1 MLSDIFFRLTAY
13 AQQAI
18 RRALGPNA
26 SDGPSSGASGV
37 VNVKLNSEVTTPPQ
51 ELDLLLPKVC
61 EALVLITQCIITI
74 TLEDDDDDAS
84 ILVDQQVDEFKTFFN
99 EARSDRG
106 DGLIECLLGFLVL
119 SMAYLYTY
127 TNSNRSSAST
137 RPFSSSNQLWQAS
150 HPSPSRRGCRRDRFF
165 LSEARSCTSPRY
177 SMSRYQGCARSCP
190 VLRWNTC
197 SHEPVRGRRKKSMYV
212 SFSESKFLSSRQRD

>member
-1 MLSDIFFRLTAY
+1 MLSDIFFRLTAH

-26 SDGPSSGASGV
+26 PDGPSSGASGV
-37 VNVKLNSEVTTPPQ
+37 VNVEVASEVTTSPQ

-74 TLEDDDDDAS
+74 TLEDDDDTN
-84 ILVDQQVDEFKTFFN
+84 ILVDQQVGEFRTFFN

-106 DGLIECLLGFLVL
+106 DGLIECLLGFLLL
-119 SMAYLYTY
+119 SMVYLYTH
-127 TNSNRSSAST
+127 TNSNRSSPST
-137 RPFSSSNQLWQAS
+137 RPFSSSDQLWQAS
-150 HPSPSRRGCRRDRFF
+150 HPSSSRRGCRRDRFF

-177 SMSRYQGCARSCP
+177 TMSRYQGCARSCAI
-190 VLRWNTC
+190 LRWNTC
-197 SHEPVRGRRKKSMYV
+197 SHEPVRGGRKKSMYV
-212 SFSESKFLSSRQRD
+212 SFSESKFLSSRQRG